1 MCQVCIYDLQYGL
14 PVQVRDKV
22 LAEEGNSDAI
32 VLAVP
37 QSDANRAWMTAMQ
50 ERDIEQGKALAGC
63 VAPANSAAAL
73 KLQGMARM
81 EPRYERNLPKLCSF
95 FAKGECTRGSLCP
108 FRHEMPRDRNDPL
121 SKQNTKDRFFG
132 TNDPVASGMMRR
144 QKEKAEKRHA
154 ELKARGGDGDERA
167 VSTLYVRFTD
177 DTTSA
182 STSATQHRISESEIR
197 DKFYSFGEISSIRMH
212 ADRGAFVEFTTP
224 QATQHAIASTNR
236 SNIGGRKV
244 MVNWARVPKRGAV
257 TVGPQPVP
265 GVAGE
270 GGKIRPL
277 APPGG
282 GGASSSSSSYAAAAG
297 FKTSTSLV
305 GVPRPGGGV
314 IRRAGVGGGSGGDAA
329 ASKPYYPSSD
339 PGRLGSRTTAPS

>member
-1 MCQVCIYDLQYGL
+1 
-14 PVQVRDKV
+14 
-22 LAEEGNSDAI
+22 
-32 VLAVP
+32 
-37 QSDANRAWMTAMQ
+37 
-50 ERDIEQGKALAGC
+50 
-63 VAPANSAAAL
+63 
-73 KLQGMARM
+73 
-81 EPRYERNLPKLCSF
+81 
-95 FAKGECTRGSLCP
+95 
-108 FRHEMPRDRNDPL
+108 
-121 SKQNTKDRFFG
+121 
-132 TNDPVASGMMRR
+132 
-144 QKEKAEKRHA
+144 
-154 ELKARGGDGDERA
+154 
-167 VSTLYVRFTD
+167 
-177 DTTSA
+177 
-182 STSATQHRISESEIR
+182 
-197 DKFYSFGEISSIRMH
+197 MH

-282 GGASSSSSSYAAAAG
+282 GGASSSSSSFAAAAG

-329 ASKPYYPSSD
+329 ASKPSYPSSD